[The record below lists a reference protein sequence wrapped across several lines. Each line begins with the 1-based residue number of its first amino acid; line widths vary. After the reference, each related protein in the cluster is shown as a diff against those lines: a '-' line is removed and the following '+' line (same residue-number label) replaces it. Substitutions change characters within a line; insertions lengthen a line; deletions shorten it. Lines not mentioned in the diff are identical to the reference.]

1 VLDEPWLPR
10 EKERAF
16 LRYRGRD
23 LLVLK
28 RIIMRV
34 RRAMIRRGEDG
45 DDYEAEERRNRSSD
59 MRIPPTGAWEL
70 RFSG

>member
-28 RIIMRV
+28 RVIMRV
-34 RRAMIRRGEDG
+34 RKAMIRRGEDD
-45 DDYEAEERRNRSSD
+45 DDYEAEERRLRSSD
-59 MRIPPTGAWEL
+59 AYTGIAWEL